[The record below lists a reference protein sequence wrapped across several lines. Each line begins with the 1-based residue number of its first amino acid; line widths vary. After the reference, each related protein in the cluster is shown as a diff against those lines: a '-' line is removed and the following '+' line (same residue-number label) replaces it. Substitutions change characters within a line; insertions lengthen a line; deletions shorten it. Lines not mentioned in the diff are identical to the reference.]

1 MKIKDLVQTSL
12 ANTKTVA
19 VNVICVLL
27 LLVYV
32 SFGALA
38 FVHFEG
44 DFNMLMRRERV
55 NSKTA
60 CVQRV
65 MEDHRRERGMD
76 ARHLAQ
82 LITEQ
87 CIVHVP
93 GPRQQW
99 NFLNAALYAFGILT
113 TLGYGKIEPLTTNGR
128 IFAVIYGF
136 IGIPVTVIIFT
147 NFGRYIQYL
156 EEHVLLR
163 ICGKKLN
170 EHRGYN
176 SLPASALFI
185 TVAGYLVAGASLLPF
200 LNGKFDFFNGIYWAF
215 LCFTAIEYGELVPE
229 KSSFSDVG
237 SAYVRK
243 LHYVGRK
250 IRDIANVKI
259 WFGSKSLKV
268 QELIN
273 AVAQNI
279 GIEPSMMRD
288 IDLESLVSV
297 AIKVKEGKLSRVPQ
311 THMVCD
317 GIWPPELVP
326 LFIKEG
332 AFPEFVDDDKASAR
346 SSSRRRRSLS
356 LPHSRK
362 PSVRFQVVTILAP
375 FIKQYH

>member
-1 MKIKDLVQTSL
+1 
-12 ANTKTVA
+12 
-19 VNVICVLL
+19 
-27 LLVYV
+27 
-32 SFGALA
+32 
-38 FVHFEG
+38 
-44 DFNMLMRRERV
+44 
-55 NSKTA
+55 
-60 CVQRV
+60 

-229 KSSFSDVG
+229 
-237 SAYVRK
+237 
-243 LHYVGRK
+243 
-250 IRDIANVKI
+250 N
-259 WFGSKSLKV
+259 LKV

-362 PSVRFQVVTILAP
+362 PSVRFQELEQQPPPQTDYVHKEGAYCEHSDQKDTQSRVANATYGHNKA
-375 FIKQYH
+375 KAG